1 MGRLCSSRIPRLWL
15 TPGLMSTYPPSPLG
29 TLTLA
34 PSTSSA
40 SGGVR
45 TVQGASEPLGLR
57 REKMSTGGVRDE
69 GLEAGSRIAWRDWS
83 EDSDWTRVTVE
94 VDFKGV
100 EVTYTEHHIRL

>member
-1 MGRLCSSRIPRLWL
+1 M
-15 TPGLMSTYPPSPLG
+15 
-29 TLTLA
+29 A

-45 TVQGASEPLGLR
+45 TVLTLGLR

-69 GLEAGSRIAWRDWS
+69 GLEAGSRTAWRDWS

-100 EVTYTEHHIRL
+100 EVT

>member
-1 MGRLCSSRIPRLWL
+1 M
-15 TPGLMSTYPPSPLG
+15 
-29 TLTLA
+29 A

-45 TVQGASEPLGLR
+45 TVHGASEPLGLR

-100 EVTYTEHHIRL
+100 EVT